1 MSDFKG
7 ILRLTRTQF
16 NTLKQNGTLTV
27 GSKVITYDP
36 LTTFYTSLDDMF
48 LSDYLDLTTNQT
60 INGQKT
66 FSDVLKVNGKVT
78 TDNAV
83 DLGTADNKFGNIY
96 ANKFVGNLEGNVTGN
111 LSGVVT
117 GSMSKKLILQ
127 TSASTTSNY
136 DGSTDVTL
144 SNYYVDRFTNQTVN
158 GNKTFVNDATFN
170 GSVVIGG
177 NLTVTGTTTSVDSTT
192 LKVKDKLIEVAK
204 DNTVALTTPAGLLAP
219 KYDGV
224 NYGALGFDATGTAY
238 VGDVFINENGDI
250 DVSNAST
257 TWQPIA
263 TRENTPNDKAVA
275 YWDASTLKFIT
286 NSDVKVIDNK
296 GIQLASQRGVT
307 LQADDYKYFIYGD
320 TDTKHIYLELQ
331 AGNAGATYYKLLDTT
346 GKLYS
351 ENHEVARKDYV
362 GTGGLIMQLNGAKV
376 DTFSANASAN
386 KIINI
391 KALPNFNLNIGNT
404 GGGNPRPTLFVTVDY
419 NNFTS
424 DSGAYFKLSAT
435 GCHGNGASYAFL
447 EDVIIGVSYSGTI
460 SCNVYKYAQT
470 SCGVYQG
477 ADRHYG
483 DVFYVHDSTA
493 KTVKFYILL
502 GQYSSA
508 QFTPATKI
516 GLSRA
521 ISAANGI
528 TQHTG
533 SPTYYDSG
541 DIVWANGNNT
551 TYARLS
557 DLSNYVTIDTE
568 QTISAVKKFKVSNAM
583 SQDILS
589 IGELD
594 ADLTN
599 DGAQIIN
606 PIIWRHV
613 RGKAAIY
620 GGNVDGLVL
629 ASYYLNSYNVPSVR
643 TSKHAVSPIII
654 SALDQDIAGV
664 KNFTNG
670 MKIGTNWSVSKNSS
684 GDLEFTYTT

>member
-66 FSDVLKVNGKVT
+66 FSDVLKVNGNVT

-96 ANKFVGNLEGNVTGN
+96 ANKFVGNLEGN
-111 LSGVVT
+111 VT

-263 TRENTPNDKAVA
+263 TRENTPNDKSVA

-286 NSDVKVIDNK
+286 NSDVKVINGE
-296 GIQLASQRGVT
+296 GIRLAPKRGIT
-307 LQADDYKYFIYGD
+307 FDTGDYKYSIYGNM
-320 TDTKHIYLELQ
+320 TNQ
-331 AGNAGATYYKLLDTT
+331 AIFAEVAGVGSEADQYKLLDSN

-362 GTGGLIMQLNGAKV
+362 GTGTLTMQFNGDNV

-386 KIINI
+386 KTINI
-391 KALPNFNLNIGNT
+391 KALPNYSLSIGSTND
-404 GGGNPRPTLFVTVDY
+404 GNPRQVKFISVNYTNFDS
-419 NNFTS
+419 NN
-424 DSGAYFKLSAT
+424 GAYFKLGAME
-435 GCHGNGASYAFL
+435 CHGNGQSYAFL
-447 EDVIIGVSYSGTI
+447 EDIIIGVSYTGTV
-460 SCNVYKYAQT
+460 SCNVYKYVQAET
-470 SCGVYQG
+470 TLDSVT
-477 ADRHYG
+477 RNYG
-483 DVFYVHDSTA
+483 DVFYTIDTTNKVVD
-493 KTVKFYILL
+493 FYILM

-508 QFTPATKI
+508 QFTPGTKI
-516 GLSRA
+516 GATKAVTS
-521 ISAANGI
+521 ANGI
-528 TQHTG
+528 VQYTG
-533 SPTYYDSG
+533 TPTYYSSG
-541 DIVWANGNNT
+541 DKIWATGNST

-557 DLSNYVTIDTE
+557 DLDNYVTTDTE
-568 QTISAVKKFKVSNAM
+568 QTISAVKKFKVPTAM
-583 SQDILS
+583 RQDTLS
-589 IGELD
+589 IGEID
-594 ADLTN
+594 TDLTN

-606 PIIWRHV
+606 PIIWRHS
-613 RGKAAIY
+613 RGKAAIF
-620 GGNVDGLVL
+620 GSNVNGLVL
-629 ASYYLNSYNVPSVR
+629 ASYYSSNYNVPSVR
-643 TSKHAVSPIII
+643 TSAHAVSPIII
-654 SALDQDIAGV
+654 SSLAQDITGV

>member
-66 FSDVLKVNGKVT
+66 FSDVLKVNGNVI

-83 DLGTADNKFGNIY
+83 DLGTTDNKFGNIY
-96 ANKFVGNLEGNVTGN
+96 ANKFVGN
-111 LSGVVT
+111 VT

-127 TSASTTSNY
+127 TSASATSNY

-204 DNTVALTTPAGLLAP
+204 DNTVSLTTPAGLLAP

-250 DVSNAST
+250 DVSNAAT

-286 NSDVKVIDNK
+286 NSDVKVIDNE
-296 GIQLASQRGVT
+296 GIRLAPTRGIT
-307 LQADDYKYFIYGD
+307 FETGDYKYRIYGN
-320 TDTKHIYLELQ
+320 TTNQ
-331 AGNAGATYYKLLDTT
+331 AIFAEVSKAGSGTGYYKILDEK

-351 ENHEVARKDYV
+351 QGSEVARKDYV
-362 GTGGLIMQLNGAKV
+362 GTGMLTMQFNGVSV
-376 DTFSANASAN
+376 DTFSANASAD
-386 KIINI
+386 KTINI
-391 KALPNFNLNIGNT
+391 KALPNFNLNLGPTNA
-404 GGGNPRPTLFVTVDY
+404 GNPRPTLFTTINY
-419 NNFTS
+419 ANFTS
-424 DSGAYFKLSAT
+424 ESGAYFKLSAT
-435 GCHGNGASYAFL
+435 SCHGNGASYSFL
-447 EDVIIGVSYSGTI
+447 EDIIIGVSYSGTI
-460 SCNVYKYAQT
+460 SCSVYKYVQT
-470 SCGVYQG
+470 SCGTYQG
-477 ADRHYG
+477 ANRHYG
-483 DVFYVHDSTA
+483 DVFYVHDSNNR
-493 KTVKFYILL
+493 TVKFYILL

-516 GLSRA
+516 GATRD
-521 ISAANGI
+521 ISASNGI
-528 TQHTG
+528 IQHIGT
-533 SPTYYDSG
+533 PTFYSSG
-541 DIVWANGNNT
+541 DIVWATGNDT
-551 TYARLS
+551 TYARLNEVV
-557 DLSNYVTIDTE
+557 DLTST
-568 QTISAVKKFKVSNAM
+568 QTISGAKTFSATRTTMGKEIAFT
-583 SQDILS
+583 DT
-589 IGELD
+589 
-594 ADLTN
+594 TN
-599 DGAQIIN
+599 PYIKMTTN
-606 PIIWRHV
+606 
-613 RGKAAIY
+613 
-620 GGNVDGLVL
+620 NVDFYFQSSEGKFGLGPTWSFATKWDENGVVTMPSTL
-629 ASYYLNSYNVPSVR
+629 RIGSGIFPIEANTNVILGSLDNPFLQVNANKHIIPKQGSMERWTLSTDSNGTLNFVFE
-643 TSKHAVSPIII
+643 TS
-654 SALDQDIAGV
+654 L
-664 KNFTNG
+664 
-670 MKIGTNWSVSKNSS
+670 
-684 GDLEFTYTT
+684 

>member
-66 FSDVLKVNGKVT
+66 FSDVLKVNGNVT

-96 ANKFVGNLEGNVTGN
+96 ANKFQGN
-111 LSGVVT
+111 LSGVVI

-127 TSASTTSNY
+127 TSESATSNY

-204 DNTVALTTPAGLLAP
+204 DNTVSLTTPAGLLAP

-263 TRENTPNDKAVA
+263 TRETTPNDKSVA

-286 NSDVKVIDNK
+286 NSDVKVIDRE
-296 GIQLASQRGVT
+296 GIRLAPQRGIT
-307 LQADDYKYFIYGD
+307 FD
-320 TDTKHIYLELQ
+320 TDEYRYTIWGNKSNHSIYLTSFEI
-331 AGNAGATYYKLLDTT
+331 ATEANYYKLLDSA

-351 ENHEVARKDYV
+351 ENHEVATKNYV
-362 GTGGLIMQLNGAKV
+362 GTGTLTMQFNGANV

-386 KIINI
+386 KTINI
-391 KALPNFNLNIGNT
+391 KALPNFNLNIGTTNA
-404 GGGNPRPTLFVTVDY
+404 GNPRPTLFTTINY
-419 NNFTS
+419 TNFTS
-424 DSGAYFKLSAT
+424 ESGAYFKLSAT

-470 SCGVYQG
+470 SCGAYQG
-477 ADRHYG
+477 ANRHYG
-483 DVFYVHDSTA
+483 DVFYVHDSTS

-533 SPTYYDSG
+533 TPTYYSSG
-541 DIVWANGNNT
+541 DIVWAIGNDT

-557 DLSNYVTIDTE
+557 DIPYVVQSTGTDE
-568 QTISAVKKFKVSNAM
+568 NVVM
-583 SQDILS
+583 SQKATT
-589 IGELD
+589 D
-594 ADLTN
+594 ALNTQVSDLQTKIN
-599 DGAQIIN
+599 NLQTQIN
-606 PIIWRHV
+606 
-613 RGKAAIY
+613 
-620 GGNVDGLVL
+620 NM
-629 ASYYLNSYNVPSVR
+629 LN
-643 TSKHAVSPIII
+643 
-654 SALDQDIAGV
+654 
-664 KNFTNG
+664 
-670 MKIGTNWSVSKNSS
+670 GTTV
-684 GDLEFTYTT
+684 FTYLKANVVDLV

>member
-66 FSDVLKVNGKVT
+66 FSDVLKVNGNVT

-96 ANKFVGNLEGNVTGN
+96 ANKFVGNLEGN
-111 LSGVVT
+111 VT

-263 TRENTPNDKAVA
+263 TRENTPNDKSVA

-286 NSDVKVIDNK
+286 NSDVKVINGE
-296 GIQLASQRGVT
+296 GIRLAPKRGIT
-307 LQADDYKYFIYGD
+307 FDTGDYKYSIYGNM
-320 TDTKHIYLELQ
+320 TNQ
-331 AGNAGATYYKLLDTT
+331 AIFAEVAGVGSEADQYKLLDSN

-362 GTGGLIMQLNGAKV
+362 GTGTLTMQFNGDNV

-386 KIINI
+386 KTINI
-391 KALPNFNLNIGNT
+391 KALPNYSLSIGSTND
-404 GGGNPRPTLFVTVDY
+404 GNPRQVKFISVNYTNFDS
-419 NNFTS
+419 NN
-424 DSGAYFKLSAT
+424 GAYFKLGAME
-435 GCHGNGASYAFL
+435 CHGNGQSYAFL
-447 EDVIIGVSYSGTI
+447 EDIIIGVSYTGTV
-460 SCNVYKYAQT
+460 SCNVYKYVQAET
-470 SCGVYQG
+470 TLDSVT
-477 ADRHYG
+477 RNYG
-483 DVFYVHDSTA
+483 DVFYTIDTTNKVVD
-493 KTVKFYILL
+493 FYILM

-508 QFTPATKI
+508 QFTPGTKI
-516 GLSRA
+516 GATKAVTS
-521 ISAANGI
+521 ANGI
-528 TQHTG
+528 VQYTG
-533 SPTYYDSG
+533 TPTYYSSG
-541 DIVWANGNNT
+541 DKIWATGNST

-557 DLSNYVTIDTE
+557 DLDNYVTTDTE
-568 QTISAVKKFKVSNAM
+568 QTISAVKKFKVPTAM
-583 SQDILS
+583 GQDTLS
-589 IGELD
+589 IGEID
-594 ADLTN
+594 TDLTN

-606 PIIWRHV
+606 PIIWRHL
-613 RGKAAIY
+613 RGKAAIF
-620 GGNVDGLVL
+620 GSNVNGLVL
-629 ASYYLNSYNVPSVR
+629 ASYYSSNYNVPSVR
-643 TSKHAVSPIII
+643 TSAHAVSPIII
-654 SALDQDIAGV
+654 SSLAQDITGV

>member
-66 FSDVLKVNGKVT
+66 FSDVLKVNGNVT

-96 ANKFVGNLEGNVTGN
+96 ANKFVGNLEGN
-111 LSGVVT
+111 VT

-263 TRENTPNDKAVA
+263 TRENTPNDKSVA

-286 NSDVKVIDNK
+286 NSDVKVINGE
-296 GIQLASQRGVT
+296 GIRLAPKRGIT
-307 LQADDYKYFIYGD
+307 FDTGDYKYSIYGNM
-320 TDTKHIYLELQ
+320 TNQ
-331 AGNAGATYYKLLDTT
+331 AIFAEVAGVGSEADQYKLLDSN

-362 GTGGLIMQLNGAKV
+362 GTGTLTMQFNGDNV

-386 KIINI
+386 KTINI
-391 KALPNFNLNIGNT
+391 KALPNYSLSIGSTND
-404 GGGNPRPTLFVTVDY
+404 GNPRQVKFISVNYTNFDS
-419 NNFTS
+419 NN
-424 DSGAYFKLSAT
+424 GAYFKLGAME
-435 GCHGNGASYAFL
+435 CHGNGQSYAFL
-447 EDVIIGVSYSGTI
+447 EDIIIGVSYTGTV
-460 SCNVYKYAQT
+460 SCNVYKYVQAET
-470 SCGVYQG
+470 TLDSVT
-477 ADRHYG
+477 RNYG
-483 DVFYVHDSTA
+483 DVFYTIDTTNKVVD
-493 KTVKFYILL
+493 FYILM

-508 QFTPATKI
+508 QFTPGTKI
-516 GLSRA
+516 GATKAVTS
-521 ISAANGI
+521 ANGI
-528 TQHTG
+528 VQYTG
-533 SPTYYDSG
+533 TPTYYSSG
-541 DIVWANGNNT
+541 DKIWATGNST

-557 DLSNYVTIDTE
+557 DLDNYVTTDTE
-568 QTISAVKKFKVSNAM
+568 QTISAVKKFKVPTVM
-583 SQDILS
+583 GQDTLS
-589 IGELD
+589 IGEID
-594 ADLTN
+594 TDLTN

-606 PIIWRHV
+606 PIIWRHS
-613 RGKAAIY
+613 RGKAAIF
-620 GGNVDGLVL
+620 GSNVNGLVL
-629 ASYYLNSYNVPSVR
+629 ASYYSSNYNVPSVR
-643 TSKHAVSPIII
+643 TSAHAVSPIII
-654 SALDQDIAGV
+654 SSLAQDITGV

>member
-66 FSDVLKVNGKVT
+66 FSDVLKVNGNVI

-83 DLGTADNKFGNIY
+83 DLGTSDSKFGNIY

-127 TSASTTSNY
+127 TSESATSNY

-144 SNYYVDRFTNQTVN
+144 SDYYVDKFTNQTVK

-204 DNTVALTTPAGLLAP
+204 DNTVPLTTPAGLLAP

-224 NYGALGFDATGTAY
+224 NYGALAFDATGTAY

-250 DVSNAST
+250 DVSNAAT

-263 TRENTPNDKAVA
+263 TRETTPNDKSVA

-286 NSDVKVIDNK
+286 SSDVKVIDNK
-296 GIQLASQRGVT
+296 GIQLASQRGVI

-331 AGNAGATYYKLLDTT
+331 AGNAGASYYKLLDTE
-346 GKLYS
+346 GNLYTQ
-351 ENHEVARKDYV
+351 NKEVAIDEDVVHKTQNESIAGTKTFTDTTTNVNQKLIFTNKTNPFIEMQSGSALYYFQSIDNKLGV
-362 GTGGLIMQLNGAKV
+362 GPTWVNATKWDAQGTVTIPSTLAIGEAIYPLNEGGIGAVLGSESNCFFKV
-376 DTFSANASAN
+376 CANRHIITKENSAE
-386 KIINI
+386 
-391 KALPNFNLNIGNT
+391 GW
-404 GGGNPRPTLFVTVDY
+404 
-419 NNFTS
+419 
-424 DSGAYFKLSAT
+424 KLST
-435 GCHGNGASYAFL
+435 DNNGTLNF
-447 EDVIIGVSYSGTI
+447 
-460 SCNVYKYAQT
+460 
-470 SCGVYQG
+470 
-477 ADRHYG
+477 
-483 DVFYVHDSTA
+483 VFE
-493 KTVKFYILL
+493 
-502 GQYSSA
+502 
-508 QFTPATKI
+508 
-516 GLSRA
+516 
-521 ISAANGI
+521 
-528 TQHTG
+528 
-533 SPTYYDSG
+533 TY
-541 DIVWANGNNT
+541 
-551 TYARLS
+551 
-557 DLSNYVTIDTE
+557 
-568 QTISAVKKFKVSNAM
+568 
-583 SQDILS
+583 
-589 IGELD
+589 
-594 ADLTN
+594 
-599 DGAQIIN
+599 
-606 PIIWRHV
+606 
-613 RGKAAIY
+613 
-620 GGNVDGLVL
+620 
-629 ASYYLNSYNVPSVR
+629 
-643 TSKHAVSPIII
+643 
-654 SALDQDIAGV
+654 
-664 KNFTNG
+664 
-670 MKIGTNWSVSKNSS
+670 
-684 GDLEFTYTT
+684 